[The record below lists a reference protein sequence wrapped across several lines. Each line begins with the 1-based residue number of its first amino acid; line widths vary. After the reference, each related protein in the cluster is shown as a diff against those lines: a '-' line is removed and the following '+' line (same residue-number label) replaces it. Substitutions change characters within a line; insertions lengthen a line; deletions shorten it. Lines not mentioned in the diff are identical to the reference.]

1 MYRNGYWNDHNC
13 GQTAAFV
20 CKFGRGHYPVTDEG
34 PDEGCQK
41 GWQGFEDH
49 CYLFVVDE
57 YHSQEG
63 AKKACTDYP
72 NNGVLAKIPDQE
84 TNGKFFTRI
93 FDHLRIMGFQ
103 PLSTQHYLNL
113 VFGNFGMDWNSH
125 QEITKARFE
134 NSVVT

>member
-1 MYRNGYWNDHNC
+1 MYRNGLWNDHNC

-20 CKFGRGHYPVTDEG
+20 CKFERGHYPVTDEG
-34 PDEGCQK
+34 PDEGCQN

-63 AKKACTDYP
+63 AKKACIDYP

-84 TNGKFFTRI
+84 TNGKLCNIKMR
-93 FDHLRIMGFQ
+93 
-103 PLSTQHYLNL
+103 HYLGIIL
-113 VFGNFGMDWNSH
+113 SFYLLDV
-125 QEITKARFE
+125 ITAWILGILAW
-134 NSVVT
+134 S

>member
-1 MYRNGYWNDHNC
+1 MYRNGLWNDHNC

-20 CKFGRGHYPVTDEG
+20 CKFERGHYPVTDEG
-34 PDEGCQK
+34 PDEGCQN

-63 AKKACTDYP
+63 AKKACIDYP

-84 TNGKFFTRI
+84 TNGKSCNIYEFMNYI
-93 FDHLRIMGFQ
+93 
-103 PLSTQHYLNL
+103 
-113 VFGNFGMDWNSH
+113 
-125 QEITKARFE
+125 
-134 NSVVT
+134 